1 MGRNGHVT
9 DRLVKMG
16 VWVPSATKD
25 ERMASPRRAA
35 IRVQT
40 SVGSRGNQVLSLT
53 ICKRLL
59 RDVRCLEVTQAR
71 CIKCESV
78 DFMQLQDL
86 CVCVFRRKTLQR
98 KGVLLILRCFLGGG
112 RVPKA

>member
-1 MGRNGHVT
+1 M
-9 DRLVKMG
+9 
-16 VWVPSATKD
+16 
-25 ERMASPRRAA
+25 
-35 IRVQT
+35 
-40 SVGSRGNQVLSLT
+40 LSLT

-86 CVCVFRRKTLQR
+86 CVFRRKTLQR
-98 KGVLLILRCFLGGG
+98 KGVLLILRCFLEGG

>member
-1 MGRNGHVT
+1 M
-9 DRLVKMG
+9 
-16 VWVPSATKD
+16 
-25 ERMASPRRAA
+25 
-35 IRVQT
+35 
-40 SVGSRGNQVLSLT
+40 LSLT

-86 CVCVFRRKTLQR
+86 CVCVPAEDFAEKRSVVDPQMLPGRWSCANGMNDAMKPRASRKNMIVRRKRSRDKLQPVYR
-98 KGVLLILRCFLGGG
+98 Q
-112 RVPKA
+112 